1 MYRELREQ
9 CYELNMQ
16 LAASG
21 LIRQTFGNVS
31 IADRGRGVMAIKPSG
46 VKYSELKA
54 ADIPVLSL
62 EDGHPV
68 EGTARPSS
76 DTPTHLVLYRA
87 FPMIGGMVHTH
98 STFAAAWAQAACDVP
113 LWGTTHADSMSVPI
127 PCTDFM
133 EDERIKGDY
142 EIETGN
148 QIVNTFTGRKLD
160 PAEVQMVLVAGHGPF
175 TWGRDG
181 AEAVRNAKVLEE
193 LCRMAQLTEA
203 IRPDTPRLCE
213 HLIRKHYLRKHGK
226 DATYG
231 QKTN

>member
-21 LIRQTFGNVS
+21 LIKQTFGNVS

-54 ADIPVLSL
+54 ADIPILSL
-62 EDGHPV
+62 EEGRPV

-87 FPMIGGMVHTH
+87 FPNIGGVVHTH

-148 QIVNTFTGRKLD
+148 QIVNTFTGRQLD

-175 TWGRDG
+175 TWGKNGQAALDN
-181 AEAVRNAKVLEE
+181 AELLEE
-193 LCRMAQLTEA
+193 LCKMAYLTKMLH
-203 IRPDTPRLCE
+203 PDNPPLKQTLV
-213 HLIRKHYLRKHGK
+213 RKHYERKHG
-226 DATYG
+226 AHAYYG
-231 QKTN
+231 QK